1 MLTLTTD
8 TLINYGAL
16 ATMLLGVYALYLCL
30 VYDRRVFYSRLNPVR
45 RKR

>member
-16 ATMLLGVYALYLCL
+16 ATMLLGVYGLFLAYT
-30 VYDRRVFYSRLNPVR
+30 YPAREARLR